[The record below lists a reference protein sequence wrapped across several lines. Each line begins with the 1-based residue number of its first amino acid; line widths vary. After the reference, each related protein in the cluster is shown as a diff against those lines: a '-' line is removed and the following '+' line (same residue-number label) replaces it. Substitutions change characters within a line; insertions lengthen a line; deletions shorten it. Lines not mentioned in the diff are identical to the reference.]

1 MQNYRNLKVWVRAH
15 EVTLRT
21 YRATERFPEHERYG
35 LRSQLRRAA
44 ASVSANLAEGAARR
58 SDAAF
63 LSFLDVASASAS
75 EADYHL
81 LLARDLGYLD
91 AEEHLEPT

>member
-1 MQNYRNLKVWVRAH
+1 
-15 EVTLRT
+15 
-21 YRATERFPEHERYG
+21 
-35 LRSQLRRAA
+35 
-44 ASVSANLAEGAARR
+44 VSANLAEGAARR

-63 LSFLDVASASAS
+63 VAYLDVAAAPAS

-91 AEEHLEPT
+91 PAEHGELARQLTRVRQMLAGLRRKVGRCSGKMVSPLAPASVAVASRE